1 MQRALQE
8 GRFAHLQS
16 QINPHFLFN
25 ILSTI
30 AALSR
35 EEGAPLSEDLIIR
48 LSNFFRYSLESDE
61 KMVSLG
67 REVELLQDYI
77 ELQETRY
84 SGRIH
89 TEIRIEPGLERVTVP
104 KFILQPLVENSMLHG
119 LKECISD
126 GEIRVRARRVGA
138 DVVITVTDNGCGFDT
153 RHPHTGNGK
162 RRSVGMANIAER
174 MEFNGGE
181 FRIFSRI
188 GWGTCAKIIIKGE
201 MKA

>member
-1 MQRALQE
+1 
-8 GRFAHLQS
+8 
-16 QINPHFLFN
+16 
-25 ILSTI
+25 
-30 AALSR
+30 
-35 EEGAPLSEDLIIR
+35 
-48 LSNFFRYSLESDE
+48 
-61 KMVSLG
+61 
-67 REVELLQDYI
+67 
-77 ELQETRY
+77 
-84 SGRIH
+84 
-89 TEIRIEPGLERVTVP
+89 
-104 KFILQPLVENSMLHG
+104 MLHG

-153 RHPHTGNGK
+153 RHPHIGNGK

-174 MEFNGGE
+174 MELNGGE